1 MTTKMIE
8 KVNEDTMDFMS
19 RLLEHEDIFVTD
31 NIAMMKVNRTELAEA
46 TGRSERTVTRVLDRL
61 EKYGAVKVEYRRGRN
76 GGYVIGFNP
85 TMFEFEGIS
94 SNILTNPTE
103 QDTELVTKVFSET
116 RPHRVKGDMLTEG
129 EYRRYQA
136 EQKVLESKYR
146 EYNAQLAK
154 YWNTIGDNM
163 IPWEFFEQFG
173 EDTERYYKAYILSK
187 TYDTIAVA
195 WDKYVVR
202 LNQLDLEDAE
212 GMDKM
217 HPARGWNNRNRV
229 HMDNYHSLR
238 PFGWFGSNNWNTALK
253 LVDFFDNEY
262 PGLNPVTYIS
272 ALFEQGVN
280 YQTWKFSN
288 EDFTAK
294 ILFPHMRD
302 LSNVRFK
309 GYYDKRVKNQDMTVR
324 MYGGLQ
330 VNMLS
335 DPRIMVMSQIWEG
348 ILNGEDTA
356 MLVTSTF
363 ENYDGLVDLGEDAYV
378 SWGKT
383 MQQNYDYIKS
393 NLEINADELEMSKRE
408 IDVTMKFVSD
418 NFAMAQGKLGTE
430 DWMKS
435 PALALAMTKALDTQL
450 APTERKL
457 MNTWFMNESVVDS
470 ITGGAWGVVA
480 PTGDAMET
488 MWGRDRVEFEKSAM
502 GHWIESFID
511 GNLHDTMSVLAL
523 AQQRKGV
530 YTSLNEV
537 QVALQK
543 ASRFVKLDSFGLLEF

>member
-1 MTTKMIE
+1 
-8 KVNEDTMDFMS
+8 
-19 RLLEHEDIFVTD
+19 
-31 NIAMMKVNRTELAEA
+31 
-46 TGRSERTVTRVLDRL
+46 
-61 EKYGAVKVEYRRGRN
+61 
-76 GGYVIGFNP
+76 
-85 TMFEFEGIS
+85 
-94 SNILTNPTE
+94 
-103 QDTELVTKVFSET
+103 
-116 RPHRVKGDMLTEG
+116 
-129 EYRRYQA
+129 
-136 EQKVLESKYR
+136 
-146 EYNAQLAK
+146 
-154 YWNTIGDNM
+154 
-163 IPWEFFEQFG
+163 
-173 EDTERYYKAYILSK
+173 
-187 TYDTIAVA
+187 
-195 WDKYVVR
+195 
-202 LNQLDLEDAE
+202 
-212 GMDKM
+212 MDKM
-217 HPARGWNNRNRV
+217 HPARVWNNRNRV

-253 LVDFFDNEY
+253 LVDFFESEY

-309 GYYDKRVKNQDMTVR
+309 SYYDKRVKNQDMTVR

-335 DPRIMVMSQIWEG
+335 DPRIMIMSQIWEG

-356 MLVTSTF
+356 MLVTSAF
-363 ENYDGLVDLGEDAYV
+363 ENYDGLVDFGEDAYV

-393 NLEINADELEMSKRE
+393 NLEINADELDMSKRE

-418 NFAMAQGKLGTE
+418 NFALAQGKLGTE

-450 APTERKL
+450 APNERNL
-457 MNTWFMNESVVDS
+457 MNTWFMNESVIDS
-470 ITGGAWGVVA
+470 ITGGAWGIVS

-488 MWGRDRVEFEKSAM
+488 MWGRDRVEFEKAVM

-511 GNLHDTMSVLAL
+511 GNLHDTMSVLTL